1 LFDTYF
7 PKVSKNI
14 YSHNSLIPTTSPQ
27 DQDVRKKIRTMPL
40 LEFVLALSV
49 LLLDLLLPTVLK
61 IDQTGLVFMV
71 FLQNRSVFNKN

>member
-1 LFDTYF
+1 MCG
-7 PKVSKNI
+7 
-14 YSHNSLIPTTSPQ
+14 
-27 DQDVRKKIRTMPL
+27 KKIRTMPL

-71 FLQNRSVFNKN
+71 FFTKPVGF

>member
-1 LFDTYF
+1 MCG
-7 PKVSKNI
+7 
-14 YSHNSLIPTTSPQ
+14 
-27 DQDVRKKIRTMPL
+27 KKIRTMPL

-71 FLQNRSVFNKN
+71 FFYKTGRFLIKTETGTVAKRFSISFFGLLTGFYRF